1 MLKKLHVK
9 KSVKYLY
16 VLKKSLKKIF
26 IFKKKCVCF
35 KKKCKKSVMKIN

>member
-26 IFKKKCVCF
+26 IFKKKC
-35 KKKCKKSVMKIN
+35 KKSVMKIN